1 MIGEIKI
8 QIHLP
13 SKTINSRDGILI
25 TMLLNDNPVMQD
37 QNTSVSYFPWETE
50 GGSVNSFNL
59 NNSQSMSDPTL
70 QSVDQMDTRTESNVA
85 VEDSTPEGADEG
97 QTGDQGG
104 DADGENF
111 GQDQGSQDTM
121 SAEGMTTGTKFGIG
135 VAIATLGLFGMMY
148 VLDSN

>member
-148 VLDSN
+148 VLDTN